1 MTLEET
7 LDLLALAAC
16 FDQRTVGHADARAW
30 HAVAELR
37 GWTFPLAKQAVV
49 EHYSRHR
56 QRLMPAD
63 VTNRI
68 TEVRGRLHETFE
80 IPRHPPELADDGAEF
95 VAWAR
100 RAKAEH
106 LTAGLTQWAT
116 SGRLPPAPRE
126 LEA

>member
-16 FDQRTVGHADARAW
+16 FDQRTVGQADARAW
-30 HAVAELR
+30 HAVAQMQ
-37 GWTFPLAKQAVV
+37 GWTFSLAKQAVI

-56 QRLMPAD
+56 ERLMPAD

-68 TEVRGRLHETFE
+68 TEVRARLHETFE
-80 IPRHPPELADDGAEF
+80 IPHHPPELADDGRAF

-100 RAKAEH
+100 RVKAEH
-106 LTAGLTQWAT
+106 MRAGLIEWAS
-116 SGRLPPAPRE
+116 SGRLPAPRE